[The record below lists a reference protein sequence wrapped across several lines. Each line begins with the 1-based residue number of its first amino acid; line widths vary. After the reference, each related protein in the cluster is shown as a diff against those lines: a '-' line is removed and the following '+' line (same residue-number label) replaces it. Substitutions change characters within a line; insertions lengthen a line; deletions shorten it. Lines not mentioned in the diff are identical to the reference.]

1 MNCPHC
7 QRALPDPNVA
17 TCPFCG
23 MPVHAAAG
31 QDPYT
36 GPMVVQGAPAGD
48 PSLPAWNQPPG
59 GEAARPD
66 WNQPIPEQPVQMPP
80 TPPPP
85 PTPQPPAYTPPAF
98 TPPAYNQPPAP
109 GYGQPQTPAPTY
121 GQPQTPGYG
130 QPPQATYGAP
140 GAQPNYQAGY
150 PQTPGQPWTG
160 QVQPQQPQPKKSRA
174 GCVIGCL
181 VALVL
186 VIGLVAGSAFLFKD
200 RLGQITFGGA
210 TLGGGST
217 VAGGGSIIFQDSL
230 DGTTDTST
238 KDQWTSDSSCSF
250 GAGGYHISAGFIC
263 YAPTDTVSDAIT
275 TVSVQQIS
283 GPLTYAYGLVFRRP
297 SAGNY
302 YEFEVDSN
310 GKWIF
315 DKTVN
320 GKTTTIDNFTANA
333 AIKKGLNQVNTLT
346 VKAQGSHFIF
356 SVNGT
361 QVGTADDTTFTSG
374 KTGLAGNDGIEVVFT
389 QFVIAHVK

>member
-36 GPMVVQGAPAGD
+36 GPTVVQGAPAGD

-85 PTPQPPAYTPPAF
+85 PTPQPPAYTPPAY

-109 GYGQPQTPAPTY
+109 GY

-174 GCVIGCL
+174 GGVIGCL

-186 VIGLVAGSAFLFKD
+186 VIGLVGGALLFTG
-200 RLGQITFGGA
+200 RLGQITLGGV

-217 VAGGGSIIFQDSL
+217 VAGGGSIIYQNSL
-230 DGTTDTST
+230 DGST
-238 KDQWTSDSSCSF
+238 KGQWTNNSSCFF
-250 GAGGYHISAGFIC
+250 GTGGYHISASFIC
-263 YAPTDTVSDAIT
+263 YAPTDPVSDAIT
-275 TVSVQQIS
+275 TVSVKQIS
-283 GPLTYAYGLVFRRP
+283 GPITYPFGLVIRRV
-297 SAGNY
+297 SKGNY
-302 YEFEVDSN
+302 YDFQIDTN
-310 GKWIF
+310 GKWYF
-315 DKTVN
+315 GKAVN
-320 GKTTTIDNFTANA
+320 GTSSTLVDYTANA
-333 AIKKGLNQVNTLT
+333 AIKKGLNQVNTLS
-346 VKAQGSHFIF
+346 VQAKGSHFIF

-361 QVGTADDTTFTSG
+361 QVGTVDDATFTSG
-374 KTGLAGNDGIEVVFT
+374 DVGLVGNDGIQVVFT
-389 QFVIAHVK
+389 QLVIARVK